1 MKHLKIFLI
10 VLCIVLIVSTPI
22 VLFRYNDSQLIN
34 HEKTETIKTKKL
46 KSTLSTQ
53 EKIKMIYDATSDDS
67 HIVTIYKEWK
77 KDTEQ
82 YDTLKMN
89 VGIELK
95 KLQKLN
101 IIPTFTQYELTP
113 QNIETLINGTNMT
126 KSMSVVRLNITSQD
140 TQMDCWVDYDTG
152 IILQGS
158 INTKIDI
165 SLKQAF
171 IQNYLKVSQTTEKYY
186 SLFYAKN
193 RTFVRIS
200 NYRNDAN
207 MMTNSSIND
216 EYD

>member
-67 HIVTIYKEWK
+67 HVVTIYKEWK

-113 QNIETLINGTNMT
+113 QNIETLINGTNTT

-207 MMTNSSIND
+207 MMTN
-216 EYD
+216 